1 LHQRYEKVRIDGMK
15 RTSVTIADDVERALE
30 AYGRDQDIPPRLVD
44 VVQAAL
50 REYLAGR
57 GYLPPFPSVRS
68 RRKPKGVP
76 REKRVRIEGPD
87 NLGAVVVE
95 DRR

>member
-1 LHQRYEKVRIDGMK
+1 MRRA
-15 RTSVTIADDVERALE
+15 SVTITDELEKALE
-30 AYGRDQDIPPRLVD
+30 SYRRDQDIPPRLVD

-50 REYLAGR
+50 KEYLAGR
-57 GYLPPFPSVRS
+57 GYLLSSASALP

-76 REKRVRIEGPD
+76 RDRAVRIEGPD
-87 NLGAVVVE
+87 NLGAAVIE

>member
-1 LHQRYEKVRIDGMK
+1 MK
-15 RTSVTIADDVERALE
+15 RTSVTIADDVEKALE

-57 GYLPPFPSVRS
+57 GYLPPPSSSARP
-68 RRKPKGVP
+68 RRKPRGVP
-76 REKRVRIEGPD
+76 RDRAVRIEGPD
-87 NLGAVVVE
+87 NLGAAVIE

>member
-1 LHQRYEKVRIDGMK
+1 MRRA
-15 RTSVTIADDVERALE
+15 SVTITNDLEKALE
-30 AYGRDQDIPPRLVD
+30 AYRRDQDIPPRLVD

-50 REYLAGR
+50 KEYLAGR
-57 GYLPPFPSVRS
+57 WYLLPSSSDRP

-76 REKRVRIEGPD
+76 RDRAARIEGPD
-87 NLGAVVVE
+87 NLGTAVIE

>member
-1 LHQRYEKVRIDGMK
+1 MK
-15 RTSVTIADDVERALE
+15 RTSVTIADDVEKALE
-30 AYGRDQDIPPRLVD
+30 AYGLDQDIPPRLVD

-57 GYLPPFPSVRS
+57 GYLPPSSLGQPRH
-68 RRKPKGVP
+68 KPRGVP
-76 REKRVRIEGPD
+76 RERRVRIEGPD
-87 NLGAVVVE
+87 NLGAAVIE

>member
-1 LHQRYEKVRIDGMK
+1 MRRA
-15 RTSVTIADDVERALE
+15 SVTITDELEKALE
-30 AYGRDQDIPPRLVD
+30 SYRRDQDIPPRLVD

-50 REYLAGR
+50 KEYLAGR
-57 GYLPPFPSVRS
+57 GYLQPSSSDRS

-76 REKRVRIEGPD
+76 GDRAVRIEGPD
-87 NLGAVVVE
+87 NLGAAVIE

>member
-1 LHQRYEKVRIDGMK
+1 M
-15 RTSVTIADDVERALE
+15 
-30 AYGRDQDIPPRLVD
+30 D

-50 REYLAGR
+50 REYLADR
-57 GYLPPFPSVRS
+57 GYLPPSSSVRS
-68 RRKPKGVP
+68 RRKPRGVP

-87 NLGAVVVE
+87 NLGAAVIE

>member
-1 LHQRYEKVRIDGMK
+1 MK
-15 RTSVTIADDVERALE
+15 RASVTIAGDVERALE

-57 GYLPPFPSVRS
+57 GYMAPAEAGFP
-68 RRKPKGVP
+68 RRKPRGVP
-76 REKRVRIEGPD
+76 RERRVRIEGPD
-87 NLGAVVVE
+87 NLGAAVVE

>member
-1 LHQRYEKVRIDGMK
+1 MK
-15 RTSVTIADDVERALE
+15 RASVTIAEDVERALE

-57 GYLPPFPSVRS
+57 GYLPPSPSART

-76 REKRVRIEGPD
+76 GERRVRIGGPD
-87 NLGAVVVE
+87 NLGAAVVE

>member
-1 LHQRYEKVRIDGMK
+1 MK

-30 AYGRDQDIPPRLVD
+30 AYRRDQDIPPRLED

-57 GYLPPFPSVRS
+57 GYLPASSSVRS
-68 RRKPKGVP
+68 QAQRRAQG
-76 REKRVRIEGPD
+76 EA
-87 NLGAVVVE
+87 GA
-95 DRR
+95 DRG

>member
-1 LHQRYEKVRIDGMK
+1 MK
-15 RTSVTIADDVERALE
+15 RASVTIADDVEKALE
-30 AYGRDQDIPPRLVD
+30 AYGRDQDISPRLVD

-57 GYLPPFPSVRS
+57 GYLPSSSPDWP
-68 RRKPKGVP
+68 RRKPKGVS
-76 REKRVRIEGPD
+76 RDRAVKIEGPD
-87 NLGAVVVE
+87 NLGAAVIE

>member
-1 LHQRYEKVRIDGMK
+1 MTITDELEK
-15 RTSVTIADDVERALE
+15 ALE
-30 AYGRDQDIPPRLVD
+30 SYRRDQDIPPRLVD

-50 REYLAGR
+50 KEYLAGR
-57 GYLPPFPSVRS
+57 GYLLSPASDQP

-76 REKRVRIEGPD
+76 RDRAVRIEGPD
-87 NLGAVVVE
+87 NLGAAVIE